1 MERLT
6 LTTLP
11 SSEYTLLDSG
21 DQQKLERYGDVVL
34 ARPDPQALWPK
45 TLGAGEWAKTQGR
58 FERQGK
64 EGVWVADNLPK
75 QWQIAFGGLEFLI
88 RPTSFK
94 HTGLFPEQLS
104 NWEWVGEC
112 IRSFGGSKISG
123 VHEFSAKNSLSPR
136 ADALRSPRQP
146 SSSFAPQTLL
156 QPSSASSLDNVPLPQ
171 PKVLNLFG
179 YTGGATL
186 AAAQSGA
193 AVTHVDASK
202 TAVAW
207 ARENAAA
214 SGLTEKPIRWIVED
228 VLVFVKREVRR
239 VAESGQKY
247 DGIIMDPPAFGHGPK
262 DELWKIEEDLI
273 ELISLCG
280 QLLSDKPLFFL
291 INGYAAGYS
300 PLAFAYNL
308 EQFQTKFGGTI
319 EYGDLAIAQE
329 KGDRVLP
336 CGIFARWKAN

>member
-6 LTTLP
+6 LVTSP
-11 SSEYTLLDSG
+11 SSEYALLDSG

-34 ARPDPQALWPK
+34 ARPDPQALWQK
-45 TLGAGEWAKTQGR
+45 TLGVGEWAKAQGR

-64 EGVWVADNLPK
+64 DGVWVADNLPK
-75 QWQIAFGGLEFLI
+75 QWQITFGGLQFLI

-104 NWEWVGEC
+104 NWEWVGEVLR
-112 IRSFGGSKISG
+112 RSKASG
-123 VHEFSAKNSLSPR
+123 EREFPADKFPR
-136 ADALRSPRQP
+136 LGAV
-146 SSSFAPQTLL
+146 APQTLP
-156 QPSSASSLDNVPLPQ
+156 QPSSASSLDNVPLSQ

-186 AAAQSGA
+186 AAAQAGA
-193 AVTHVDASK
+193 VVTHVDASK

-207 ARENAAA
+207 ARENAEA
-214 SGLTEKPIRWIVED
+214 SNLTDKPIRWLIED
-228 VLVFVKREVRR
+228 VLVFVKREIKRGNR
-239 VAESGQKY
+239 Y

-273 ELISLCG
+273 ELIGLCG

-308 EQFQTKFGGTI
+308 EQFQAKFGGKI

-329 KGDRVLP
+329 AGDRVLP